1 MFNTEFLRLWKDR
14 QMRRSK
20 ADTART
26 RERIVETASEQ
37 FRRHGISDAGLSRL
51 MAAAGLTHGGF
62 YRHFASK
69 DQLVSEA
76 CHKALLSLSRM
87 ASQLALLESLATR
100 PCRFCSKSIC
110 LETTGISQGISRPP
124 EVCSPP
130 GQRAC
135 SLRCGHEW
143 SPASGRIDCPPTRNL
158 AAG

>member
-1 MFNTEFLRLWKDR
+1 
-14 QMRRSK
+14 MRRSK

-76 CHKALLSLSRM
+76 CHKALLSLTDGLAARVAGKSRNQ
-87 ASQLALLESLATR
+87 ALPLLLEKYLSRNHRDQPATG
-100 PCRFCSKSIC
+100 C
-110 LETTGISQGISRPP
+110 
-124 EVCSPP
+124 V
-130 GQRAC
+130 
-135 SLRCGHEW
+135 
-143 SPASGRIDCPPTRNL
+143 L
-158 AAG
+158 AAWAASLLAPMRPRMVSCVWPD